1 MEFPVNT
8 TSVQMVTITTLVT
21 TQQTNTSTCNL
32 YEHQNAARI
41 LLPVFYSFILIVGVL
56 GNGLALFVIYKNR
69 KKINSTTLYSTNL
82 VLSDILFTTALPTRI
97 IYYALG
103 FHWPFGETF
112 CRLTALIFYIN
123 TYAGVNFMT
132 CLSID
137 RFFAVVHPFRYN
149 KIRRIKHAKYI
160 CIFVWFLVFSQTF
173 PLLMQSMSNEETG
186 RTTCMEYPNFE
197 KIDHLPWILLAAC
210 FIGYIIPL
218 GIILLCYSQ
227 ISCKLFQTAKENPL
241 SEKSGVNKKAINTII
256 FVIVVFVICFT
267 PYHITIIQH
276 MVKKLQYSPSCS
288 EQQTFQKSLHY
299 TVFLMNFNCC
309 MDPFIYFFACKGYK
323 RKIMKILKRQVSIS
337 VSSAVRSAHDE
348 SSREMGDTQMT
359 VLSKPSNGKL

>member
-1 MEFPVNT
+1 MAFLTETPV
-8 TSVQMVTITTLVT
+8 VKMVTVT
-21 TQQTNTSTCNL
+21 TAFTTPQTNNSTCDL
-32 YEHQNAARI
+32 YEHQNTARI
-41 LLPVFYSFILIVGVL
+41 LLPVFYSFILILGVL
-56 GNGLALFVIYKNR
+56 GNGLALVVIFKNR

-97 IYYALG
+97 AYYALG
-103 FHWPFGETF
+103 FHWPFGETL

-160 CIFVWFLVFSQTF
+160 CIFVWLLVFSQTL
-173 PLLMQSMSNEETG
+173 PLLIQSMSKEERG

-197 KIDHLPWILLAAC
+197 KIPHLPWILLGAC
-210 FIGYIIPL
+210 LIGYIIPL
-218 GIILLCYSQ
+218 GIILFCYSQ

-241 SEKSGVNKKAINTII
+241 TEKSGINKKAINTIM

-267 PYHITIIQH
+267 PYHIAIIQH
-276 MVKKLQYSPSCS
+276 MVKKLQYTPLCS
-288 EQQTFQKSLHY
+288 ELHTFQKSLHY

-323 RKIMKILKRQVSIS
+323 RRIMKILKRQVSIS
-337 VSSAVRSAHDE
+337 VSSAVRSAHEE
-348 SSREMGDTQMT
+348 SSREMGETHMNI
-359 VLSKPSNGKL
+359 LSKPSNGKL